1 MHGLL
6 AWQQPRITL
15 ITAIQITQVQTASR
29 TMIVVAMIK
38 HTTRTTMDSIEAT
51 TIMYKAMVMIKM
63 ITIEHNE
70 PKLGCITTVVTVAPP
85 TVAAV
90 WYNGYS
96 HTLHLSIS
104 LSLSL
109 SLSRSPNSSQMCRQ
123 YCVLCLQAGEERNQ
137 AQVIMEQLLQSL
149 PRTTLCLLELDR
161 FLGELLIHS
170 NS

>member
-96 HTLHLSIS
+96 HTLHLS

-109 SLSRSPNSSQMCRQ
+109 SLARQTALKCADNIVCYVCKPEKNEIRHKLLWNNCSSR
-123 YCVLCLQAGEERNQ
+123 
-137 AQVIMEQLLQSL
+137 
-149 PRTTLCLLELDR
+149 
-161 FLGELLIHS
+161 FHELLCACLS
-170 NS
+170 LTDSSASC